1 MSKLIAVCGSPNS
14 GKTTAALKLAQEIY
28 HSKKTSVHFISP
40 DTRVPCMGYLFPNG
54 RDSELYSLGVALDK
68 TDIFREDVLKQ
79 SVSVKTM
86 QNFGFL
92 GFKLGENRFSYPR
105 PTEDKVV
112 QMFKALRECVEYI
125 ICDCTCEHDDLVSN
139 IAKRDCDIAV
149 QMYSPDMRCLAY
161 YASCVN
167 QFLQIRDKRL
177 KVLNVMDKQ
186 DEYFSSGA
194 YEAEYGSNS
203 SGENAEN
210 SGENDDGDGNENN
223 DPVQQANDI
232 INGNADYY
240 TPGGGGN
247 E

>member
-177 KVLNVMDKQ
+177 KVLNVMDK
-186 DEYFSSGA
+186 DIYVPI
-194 YEAEYGSNS
+194 YETETHFNGMDYKLPYERDLKQQMITGTLSERLGSCKYREEI
-203 SGENAEN
+203 GRLAKA
-210 SGENDDGDGNENN
+210 
-223 DPVQQANDI
+223 VM
-232 INGNADYY
+232 
-240 TPGGGGN
+240 
-247 E
+247 